1 MAYLVLVR
9 HGQSEWN
16 ALGLWTGWTDVSLTE
31 QGRVE
36 ARSAAG
42 HLRDISFHKAH
53 TSQLKRTQETMD
65 EIKHALQLTVLETFS
80 HPALS
85 ERNYGDYTGKNKW
98 DVKAAVGDEEFARIR
113 RSWEVRVPGGESLHD
128 VHDRVILYFEQHILT
143 DLQAG
148 KNIIVVSSGNTLR
161 ALVKYLDTIPDD
173 KIHELEIGTGEVFVY
188 DIAEDGSVI
197 SKQIRAVGGKA

>member
-1 MAYLVLVR
+1 MASLSGTHLACGLA
-9 HGQSEWN
+9 GQMSRSPN
-16 ALGLWTGWTDVSLTE
+16 
-31 QGRVE
+31 RVE
-36 ARSAAG
+36 WKLGAQPVIFA
-42 HLRDISFHKAH
+42 
-53 TSQLKRTQETMD
+53 TSVFIETMD